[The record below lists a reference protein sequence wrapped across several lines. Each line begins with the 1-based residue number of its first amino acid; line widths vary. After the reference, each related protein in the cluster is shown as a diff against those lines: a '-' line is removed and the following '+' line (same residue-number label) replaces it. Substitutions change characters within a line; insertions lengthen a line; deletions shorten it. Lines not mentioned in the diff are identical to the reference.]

1 MALNAIP
8 LAAVS
13 GIGLSGLPGSR
24 LGHYRL
30 LERIGAGAYAAVYR
44 AIHEVMGVER
54 AVKVLRPQ
62 AASWPGQ
69 PAQFLREA
77 RVAARLRHPNVVA
90 VYDCGTAADG
100 TPYLVMDYVGGRSLA
115 ERLREGVPPP
125 AETLHIA
132 SQLAA
137 ALDYAHSLGVV
148 HRDVKPANVLLS
160 ADGRVGLG
168 DFGIA
173 RLGTEPDGDEPGAGL
188 GTPAYMAPEQYR
200 EQRGGQGPQTDVY
213 ALAVVLY
220 EMLTGR
226 TPGGAGGA
234 CGGNGPEHDP
244 PPPSA
249 VNPYIPEAVDGSL
262 ASGLARD
269 PCRRPTSA
277 GALVAQLAAA
287 LGEPALSENRAA
299 AWPCAS
305 VGGEAD
311 RPTSLPP
318 LPREAPPPSAREVP
332 PSLSRRFAAL
342 IGAGR
347 RRRP

>member
-1 MALNAIP
+1 MALDAIS
-8 LAAVS
+8 LAAVTS
-13 GIGLSGLPGSR
+13 ISLNGLAGSR

-100 TPYLVMDYVGGRSLA
+100 TPYLVMEYVGGRSLA
-115 ERLREGVPPP
+115 ERLRGGVPPP

-132 SQLAA
+132 SQLAT

-188 GTPAYMAPEQYR
+188 GTHAYMAPEQYGG
-200 EQRGGQGPQTDVY
+200 QRGGQGPQTDVY

-226 TPGGAGGA
+226 TPDAAGGAGA
-234 CGGNGPEHDP
+234 SSGPEQDP
-244 PPPSA
+244 QPPSV
-249 VNPYIPEAVDGSL
+249 VNPYLPEAVDGSL
-262 ASGLARD
+262 AGGLARN

-287 LGEPALSENRAA
+287 LGELALPANRAA
-299 AWPCAS
+299 EWPCNTVS
-305 VGGEAD
+305 CEAH

-347 RRRP
+347 SRGS